1 MKQNLLYEGKAKKIF
16 STDKENVLLM
26 EFKNSLTAFNA
37 LKKGEFEGKGAV
49 NCKISTLIFKV
60 LKQHNISHHWLETR
74 NENYMLVQ
82 KTKIIPLEVVV
93 RNYI

>member
-1 MKQNLLYEGKAKKIF
+1 MKQHLLYEGKAKKIF
-16 STDKENVLLM
+16 ATEKENVLLM

-60 LKQHNISHHWLETR
+60 LKQNNISH
-74 NENYMLVQ
+74 
-82 KTKIIPLEVVV
+82 KKITNNLIYKK
-93 RNYI
+93 NN